1 MQPSKAD
8 RMQRIERNM
17 ADGRNAKA
25 SSAFEAATRYYRS
38 ALDRITAE
46 DWSSTFELCFELGLN
61 YAECLY
67 LSGSS
72 PSSEKLLDQLLLR
85 ARNRLERARVHR
97 LQITLHVNK
106 GKFAEAIT
114 LGLQSLQQFNVR
126 IPRYP
131 GAGAVSKE
139 RAAAKKLAAADI
151 VRLTALP
158 HATNPDVCAIAD
170 MIMLLAYPALLT
182 DKDVYSVMIGKML
195 NLSLKHGN
203 TPASLVIYGTF
214 GLHLCNE
221 LEHYEAGLRLLKAAY
236 ALSETA
242 SHPAIQGKLAYMLG
256 KALCQ
261 WEMSGEANSA
271 MLLHAVRQ
279 CLEAG
284 DFVYAGMAM
293 TDHANA
299 VYVHGTL
306 EPLYRLA
313 QSYLLTMLET
323 KNSFRLMAFCNYMQL
338 VSDYQGLTNDF
349 ASPAMERLNK
359 HSMRSMIKGKEY
371 RPIQFFR
378 NYTYRSQIHYILGN
392 YREAIMAAE
401 AALPYIPRARL
412 VPHLQEHH
420 FFYALSLCAAWDTFA
435 DSEKPARRASLKQL
449 HGQMKQWSAVSPA
462 NYLHKHELISA
473 ELARIAGRESEAIG
487 LYHKSLLS
495 AREAGHVQCEA
506 IASELFAKF
515 YLSKGIEKVARVYL
529 TDAYESY
536 MEWGAIVKA
545 RSMLDRYP
553 GLAPKESTVTD
564 RGGTE
569 PELPSLLSSHASDER
584 NLTSVLK
591 AAQSFLEEADL
602 EQLLS
607 KLIHILI
614 ENTGAEKGCL
624 LVERGEQL
632 LVEIVMLPDNG
643 NAPSLES
650 VPLEQYPHLAGDVVR
665 YSASFLTA
673 VKLDNAGID
682 ERFREDRYI
691 RDQRPKSI
699 ACLPVT
705 KPGHPNLLLY
715 LEHST
720 ATHAFALNREDV
732 LQLLALQ
739 TYYVRTM
746 LQSVEKTVVSAQA
759 AGVTPT
765 PVLVDPLTARELEV
779 LKLMAKGLSNQEIG
793 EQIDIV
799 VGTVKNHIKNIF
811 GKLGVSKR
819 MKAVAQAKEWKL
831 IH

>member
-1 MQPSKAD
+1 MKID
-8 RMQRIERNM
+8 RMQRIERNI
-17 ADGRNAKA
+17 ADGRSAEA
-25 SSAFEAATRYYRS
+25 SSSFESASRYYRS
-38 ALDRITAE
+38 AMELITEE
-46 DWSSTFELCFELGLN
+46 DWSGRFELCFELGLD

-114 LGLQSLQQFNVR
+114 LGLQSLRQFNVR

-131 GAGAVSKE
+131 GAAAVSKA
-139 RAAAKKLAAADI
+139 RAAARKLAAADI

-158 HATNPDVCAIAD
+158 QATNPDVCAIID
-170 MIMLLAYPALLT
+170 MFMLLAFPALLT

-195 NLSLKHGN
+195 HLSLEHGN
-203 TPASLVIYGTF
+203 TPASLVVYGTF

-221 LEHYEAGLRLLKAAY
+221 LDHCEAGLRLLKAAY

-242 SHPAIQGKLAYMLG
+242 SHPAIQGKLSYMLG

-261 WEMSGEANSA
+261 WEMSGETNSA
-271 MLLHAVRQ
+271 LLIHAVRQ
-279 CLEAG
+279 CLDAG

-299 VYVHGTL
+299 IYVHGKL

-349 ASPAMERLNK
+349 ANPAMERLNK
-359 HSMRSMIKGKEY
+359 HSVRGMIKGKEY

-378 NYTYRSQIHYILGN
+378 NYTYRSQLHYILGN
-392 YREAIMAAE
+392 YREAILAAE

-420 FFYALSLCAAWDTFA
+420 FFYALSLCAAWDTFT
-435 DSEKPARRASLKQL
+435 DNEKLARHASLKQL
-449 HGQMKQWSAVSPA
+449 HGQMKQWAAVSPA
-462 NYLHKHELISA
+462 NYMHKHELLSA
-473 ELARIAGRESEAIG
+473 EIARIAGRESEAIG
-487 LYHKSLLS
+487 FYHKSLLS
-495 AREAGHVQCEA
+495 AREAGQVQCEA
-506 IASELFAKF
+506 IASELFANF
-515 YLSKGIEKVARVYL
+515 YLSKGIEKVARVYM
-529 TDAYESY
+529 TDAYESF

-545 RSMLDRYP
+545 RLMLNRYP
-553 GLAPKESTVTD
+553 SLLPKESTVNGANGIEAGSQPSA
-564 RGGTE
+564 RG
-569 PELPSLLSSHASDER
+569 SSDER
-584 NLTSVLK
+584 NLSSVLK

-602 EQLLS
+602 EQLLF

-632 LVEIVMLPDNG
+632 HVEIAIRPAAG
-643 NAPSLES
+643 KPPSLES
-650 VPLEQYPHLAGDVVR
+650 VPLEQYPHLAKDVVR
-665 YSASFLTA
+665 YSASALTT
-673 VKLDNAGID
+673 VKLDNAGFD

-691 RDQRPKSI
+691 REQRPKSI
-699 ACLPVT
+699 VCLPVT

-715 LEHST
+715 LENST

-732 LQLLALQ
+732 LQLLAFQ
-739 TYYVRTM
+739 TYYVKTM
-746 LQSVEKTVVSAQA
+746 LQSVEKTIVPARA
-759 AGVTPT
+759 ASLTPT
-765 PVLVDPLTARELEV
+765 PVLIDPLTARELEV